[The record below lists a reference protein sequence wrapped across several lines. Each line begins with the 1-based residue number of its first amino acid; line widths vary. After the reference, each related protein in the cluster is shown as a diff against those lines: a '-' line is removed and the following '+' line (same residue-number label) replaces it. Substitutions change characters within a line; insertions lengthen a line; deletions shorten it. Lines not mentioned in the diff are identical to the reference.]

1 MDINQ
6 LNCFI
11 SVAQTLNFSEAA
23 RRNYVS
29 QSTVSRYVSDLE
41 KDFGVQ
47 LFVRSH
53 RDVIITNEGKTLLPY
68 AIEIVETLNKAKTVI
83 KQMHDG
89 GQGKITV
96 GCDITSL
103 AFPSKCIADF
113 SEKYPDITMEVRP
126 LDRADRSMVITSGEY
141 DFCFMPRDMVPE
153 NSGIESIVTHSEP
166 LSVVASNKFVT
177 NNKTTVSLRELASKK
192 LLLLSESVSP
202 IVYMEIMD
210 LFRTFHISPII
221 EGTFDDLQSMY
232 VAVASGMGVSIIP
245 NSLASFSSSDYTK
258 VYPIEDADTSIA
270 YVVAWNKDIA
280 NPAAKLFMEAVKKYA
295 KGEDNVYGL

>member
-29 QSTVSRYVSDLE
+29 QSSVSRYVSDLE
-41 KDFGVQ
+41 KEFGVQ

-53 RDVIITNEGKTLLPY
+53 RDVIITNEGKALLPY
-68 AIEIVETLNKAKTVI
+68 AIEIVDTVKKAKTVV

-89 GQGKITV
+89 GKGKITI
-96 GCDITSL
+96 GCDVTSL
-103 AFPSKCIADF
+103 AFPSKCISDF
-113 SEKYPDITMEVRP
+113 SQRFPDINVEVRQ
-126 LDRADRSMVITSGEY
+126 LDDADRHSAITGGEF

-153 NSGIESIVTHSEP
+153 SSGIESIITHTES
-166 LSVVASNKFVT
+166 LSVITAKNSKF
-177 NNKTTVSLRELASKK
+177 KGKK
-192 LLLLSESVSP
+192 SIGIRDIANEQLLLLSENVSP
-202 IVYMEIMD
+202 ILYMEIMD
-210 LFRTFHISPII
+210 LLRTFHISPNH
-221 EGTFDDLQSMY
+221 ENTFDDLISLY
-232 VAVASGMGVSIIP
+232 VGVTSGIGVSVVP
-245 NSLASFSSSDYTK
+245 NSLALFSSEEYTDS
-258 VYPIEDADTSIA
+258 YPIEDADTGIA
-270 YVVAWNKDIA
+270 YVMVWSKNIS